1 MAPGTC
7 PVLVEHGQ
15 GRGDRKTLLSHFIE
29 NALLRNSENGKWFD
43 GQHLIRQLSL
53 MHAQQRE
60 PLVLE
65 RIRGALARSK
75 CAVGAL

>member
-29 NALLRNSENGKWFD
+29 NALLRKSED
-43 GQHLIRQLSL
+43 
-53 MHAQQRE
+53 A
-60 PLVLE
+60 E
-65 RIRGALARSK
+65 RRYRRI
-75 CAVGAL
+75 